1 MNRVWCS
8 TLAAMAIA
16 LGAQSVAAQPV
27 NGCPAGQAMQAS
39 DPSGRNIRCVPIADG
54 AALQAALQAETAA
67 RQAMDENIL
76 SIVGQLTE
84 TDIVGRWAMTGSTM
98 CLQSSNGFNTEFM
111 SPQFPTVVSQLHGT
125 VSAVRTFRAD
135 NTGTSVGVSQSLSMP
150 QLNFG
155 TSPSPLGGT
164 GGASLADL
172 KAEFIWSLD
181 PATGK
186 LLIDDDNLVPQ
197 NFLQPPN
204 RVGFS
209 VTIENVPPFVG
220 YISKDKKTIVLTH
233 PEMALETSVLRDPSG
248 AEVGRTRRFC
258 ARERVLTRLAD

>member
-1 MNRVWCS
+1 MNGIWRT
-8 TLAAMAIA
+8 TLGAMAIA
-16 LGAQSVAAQPV
+16 LGAQSVAAQT
-27 NGCPAGQAMQAS
+27 G
-39 DPSGRNIRCVPIADG
+39 SGLRQQ
-54 AALQAALQAETAA
+54 LEAETAA

-98 CLQSSNGFNTEFM
+98 CLQSSNGFNVEFM

-125 VSAVRTFRAD
+125 ISAVRTFRAD
-135 NTGTSVGVSQSLSMP
+135 KTGTSVGFSHSLTTP

-155 TSPSPLGGT
+155 TGTSPLGFT

-172 KAEFIWSLD
+172 NAEFTWSID
-181 PATGK
+181 PISGK
-186 LLIDDDNLVPQ
+186 LVIDDDNLVPQ
-197 NFLQPPN
+197 TLLQPPG
-204 RVGFS
+204 RRGFS
-209 VTIENVPPFVG
+209 VIIENVPPFVG

-233 PEMALETSVLRDPSG
+233 PEMAMETSIVRDPSNN
-248 AEVGRTRRFC
+248 VFSSTRRFC